1 MDISFFRYFYLW
13 GIEDGVVDA
22 SRARVQPAVLDTV
35 DNGLRKEKALM
46 LSSSGLPLLVSFGHL
61 KARFMMLC
69 ASRIESPG
77 KVR

>member
-35 DNGLRKEKALM
+35 DNGLRKEKSLDAIVLWFTVT
-46 LSSSGLPLLVSFGHL
+46 S
-61 KARFMMLC
+61 
-69 ASRIESPG
+69 
-77 KVR
+77 